1 MGGRVKPGIELKIF
15 CSDTILNYQLS
26 QKFKLLGNDEF
37 NHLTIILTAFFFK
50 SSVNTVYMVA
60 FCKVLISYIDTT
72 GSTMTRQKALKEQY
86 LFTCA
91 CPRCIKL
98 VLATLC
104 FLGFVLPC

>member
-1 MGGRVKPGIELKIF
+1 MKLGIELNISY
-15 CSDTILNYQLS
+15 SDTILNYRLS

-50 SSVNTVYMVA
+50 SSVNTIYMVA

-86 LFTCA
+86 LFTCT

-104 FLGFVLPC
+104 FLGFVFPC